1 MRVRSEK
8 IFPQKFRSFRM
19 IKNQRIQ
26 EIYVVSKKLFSLQT
40 AKRGLLVQQ
49 ILMHRKV
56 CLSVCLRFR
65 SPRGQAPDFS
75 AKSISSRGFGAE
87 TARLTPFWNWDNKA
101 KKMLGAEFWFSA
113 HGLRKQGQKE
123 GLARGPNQILEFQ
136 FFGTLGLLGVALWCD
151 VSCKGYAIFTIKKCT
166 ST

>member
-1 MRVRSEK
+1 MSNLLILTEMRVRSEK

-19 IKNQRIQ
+19 IKNKRIQ

-56 CLSVCLRFR
+56 CLSVCLSVCLRFR

-87 TARLTPFWNWDNKA
+87 GLSYTFLELGQQSKENVRCGILIFSPRPEKTGPEGGAGQGPKPNFGISILWN
-101 KKMLGAEFWFSA
+101 LGA
-113 HGLRKQGQKE
+113 LRCC
-123 GLARGPNQILEFQ
+123 
-136 FFGTLGLLGVALWCD
+136 V
-151 VSCKGYAIFTIKKCT
+151 VV
-166 ST
+166 

>member
-40 AKRGLLVQQ
+40 AKRGLLVQS
-49 ILMHRKV
+49 V
-56 CLSVCLRFR
+56 CLSVLDSAALGVR
-65 SPRGQAPDFS
+65 PRTFLLNLFPPGVFGQ
-75 AKSISSRGFGAE
+75 RGC
-87 TARLTPFWNWDNKA
+87 LTPFWNWDNKA

-113 HGLRKQGQKE
+113 HGLRKQGQKA